1 MVLLILVEKMMEK
14 FLLFLFVKM
23 MMKSVM
29 MKEIFG
35 IIHETVRNA
44 ELELYAA

>member
-1 MVLLILVEKMMEK
+1 MEK
-14 FLLFLFVKM
+14 FLLSSFVKM

-29 MKEIFG
+29 TKETFG

-44 ELELYAA
+44 ELELDAA